1 VACLS
6 LSEAFA
12 MPVVAIEH
20 IDVDARGV
28 ARIVG
33 TRSKVIQ
40 IVMDRMANGWGP
52 EEIHEQYPHLS
63 LGQIYAAFAY
73 YYDHK
78 AELDAQ
84 IEADIRRAEEM
95 RAQAG
100 ELAVVQKIKQLTARP
115 DAPPRQS
122 AGG

>member
-1 VACLS
+1 MRRPQRVCGAHS
-6 LSEAFA
+6 NQPEAFA

-33 TRSKVIQ
+33 KRTKVIQ
-40 IVMDRMANGWGP
+40 IVMDRMAYGWGP
-52 EEIHEQYPHLS
+52 EEIHAQHPHLS

-84 IEADIRRAEEM
+84 IEADIRRADEM
-95 RAQAG
+95 RAAAG
-100 ELAVVQKIKQLTARP
+100 DPPVVQRLKELGKL
-115 DAPPRQS
+115 
-122 AGG
+122 G

>member
-1 VACLS
+1 
-6 LSEAFA
+6 

>member
-1 VACLS
+1 
-6 LSEAFA
+6 

-20 IDVDARGV
+20 IDLDDRGV
-28 ARIVG
+28 ARIAG

-40 IVMDRMANGWGP
+40 LVMDRMANGWGP
-52 EEIHEQYPHLS
+52 EEIHAQYPHLS
-63 LGQIYAAFAY
+63 LGQIHVAFAY

-84 IEADIRRAEEM
+84 IEADIRLADEL

-100 ELAVVQKIKQLTARP
+100 ESPVVQKLKKL
-115 DAPPRQS
+115 
-122 AGG
+122 GKLG

>member
-1 VACLS
+1 
-6 LSEAFA
+6 
-12 MPVVAIEH
+12 MPIVAIEH

-28 ARIVG
+28 ARIAG

-52 EEIHEQYPHLS
+52 EEIHAQYPHLS

-95 RAQAG
+95 RARAS
-100 ELAVVQKIKQLTARP
+100 EPTR
-115 DAPPRQS
+115 PPREP
-122 AGG
+122 

>member
-1 VACLS
+1 
-6 LSEAFA
+6 

-20 IDVDARGV
+20 IDVDDRGV

-33 TRSKVIQ
+33 SRSKVIQ

-52 EEIHEQYPHLS
+52 EEIQAQHPHLS
-63 LGQIYAAFAY
+63 LAQVHAAFAY

-84 IEADIRRAEEM
+84 IEADIRRADEM

-100 ELAVVQKIKQLTARP
+100 ESPVVQKLKKL
-115 DAPPRQS
+115 
-122 AGG
+122 GKLG